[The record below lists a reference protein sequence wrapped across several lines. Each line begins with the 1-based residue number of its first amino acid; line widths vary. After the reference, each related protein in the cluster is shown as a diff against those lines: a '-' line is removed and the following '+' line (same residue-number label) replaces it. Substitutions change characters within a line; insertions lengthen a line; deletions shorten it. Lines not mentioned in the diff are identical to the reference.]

1 MLSLRRM
8 RKALLSIAA
17 LAGLGFAA
25 WHFVGNQPS
34 RAANEVAW
42 RTATVE
48 RGSIIA
54 AVNATGTINPTATAI
69 VGSQVSGQV
78 LEILADYNSAVKAG
92 DVLARLNVEQVS
104 ARLDAARADLA
115 QSRAQ
120 NLIQRAQADKTRAD
134 IQRLTA
140 TRADAQANI
149 KKAEAQLADAER
161 TLQRLA
167 TLAAQRIASE
177 VALQQAR
184 LGAQTAAASRDQAA
198 AQLRGI
204 EAQEQALAAELRIAE
219 SQIVAGEALI
229 AQREA
234 VVRQIEV
241 DIRNAEIRS
250 PVDGVVIQRNIEL
263 GQAVAASLQ
272 APTLFLVAQDLSRIE
287 IYANIDEA
295 DVGRVQ
301 EGQAVAF
308 NVAAFPAR
316 EFSGTVKTVR
326 LGSQNVQNVVIYTA
340 VIAVDNADLSL
351 KPGMTA
357 TLRIFTERRENIL
370 RVANA
375 ALRWRPPGEQPAPAA
390 ATQSAVPN
398 PFSAAPAPPPG
409 QPGGQNA
416 QRQMLERLAVELK
429 LDEAQRKQLEG
440 FAREARQAAMA
451 DGAAETPQ
459 ARRERGRV
467 VALAIGEKL
476 RPILRADQ
484 APLLEAWMAERTAQL
499 QGSAGVPGRI
509 YLLDADGKPAL
520 TQVRLG
526 ATDGAFTEILSG
538 AQEGQKAIIGGGAR
552 PKPAGFG
559 PPRGF

>member
-1 MLSLRRM
+1 MRR
-8 RKALLSIAA
+8 LLLTTAA
-17 LAGLGFAA
+17 LVGLGFAA

-34 RAANEVAW
+34 RAANEPAW

-92 DVLARLNVEQVS
+92 DVLARLNAEQVS
-104 ARLDAARADLA
+104 AKLDAARADLA

-120 NLIQRAQADKTRAD
+120 NLIQRAQVDKTRAD
-134 IQRLTA
+134 IQRMA
-140 TRADAQANI
+140 ASRADSLANI
-149 KKAEAQLADAER
+149 KKAEAQLADAQKTLER
-161 TLQRLA
+161 QTTLNSRQ
-167 TLAAQRIASE
+167 IASE

-184 LGAQTAAASRDQAA
+184 LGSQTAAAARDQAM

-204 EAQEQALAAELRIAE
+204 DAQEQAMAAELRIAE
-219 SQIVAGEALI
+219 SQIVSGEAMI

-234 VVRQIEV
+234 MARQIEV

-263 GQAVAASLQ
+263 GQTVAASLQ

-287 IYANIDEA
+287 IYANVDEA

-301 EGQAVAF
+301 EGQPVTF
-308 NVAAFPAR
+308 GVTAFPAR
-316 EFSGTVKTVR
+316 EFTGTVKTVR
-326 LGSQNVQNVVIYTA
+326 LGSQSVQNVVIYTA
-340 VIAVDNADLSL
+340 VVTVDNADLAL

-370 RVANA
+370 RVSNA
-375 ALRWRPPGEQPAPAA
+375 ALRWRPPGEQPAAA
-390 ATQSAVPN
+390 APVAPAQPN
-398 PFSAAPAPPPG
+398 PFSVAPAGGPPG

-416 QRQMLERLAVELK
+416 QRQMLERMATELK
-429 LDEAQRKQLEG
+429 LDEAQKKQLEG
-440 FAREARQAAMA
+440 FAREARQAAAA
-451 DGAAETPQ
+451 DGPAETPQ
-459 ARRERGRV
+459 ARRDRGRQ
-467 VALAIGEKL
+467 VAASIGEKL
-476 RPILRADQ
+476 KPILRPDQ
-484 APLLEAWMAERTAQL
+484 TPLYEAWIAERAAQRA
-499 QGSAGVPGRI
+499 GSGGVPGRI
-509 YLLDADGKPAL
+509 YLLDAEGKPSL

-526 ATDGAFTEILSG
+526 ATDGTNTEIVSG
-538 AQEGQKAIIGGGAR
+538 AQEGQKAVIGGGAKLR
-552 PKPAGFG
+552 SSGFG